1 MQYYWQPSATI
12 EALKQRAKILQQ
24 TRRFFEAQN
33 ILEVETPL
41 ICRHTVTDPYL
52 HSINLRLGK
61 QSFFLQTSPEYCMK
75 RLLAA
80 GSGSIYQICK
90 AFRQDEIGRHH
101 NPEFTLLEWYQIG
114 VDHFELMAQ
123 VDQYLQLILATA
135 AADKIS
141 YQDLFKQF
149 LAIDPLTASDEA
161 LLNCCQSIGVTLP
174 EGLQLNKDLVL
185 QCLMSDYIEP
195 KIGQVKPMM
204 IYHFP
209 ASQAALAKLH
219 PRDSRIAERFE
230 VYYQGIEIGNGFHE
244 LTCANEQR
252 LRFKKNNEV
261 REQLGLEKI
270 DLDNEFLA
278 ALEHG
283 LPDCSGVAMGID
295 RIIMLATQ
303 KAAISETLSFVGTA
317 TNPVE

>member
-1 MQYYWQPSATI
+1 MIQTDHVYFHIHTD
-12 EALKQRAKILQQ
+12 KQKHL
-24 TRRFFEAQN
+24 
-33 ILEVETPL
+33 
-41 ICRHTVTDPYL
+41 
-52 HSINLRLGK
+52 
-61 QSFFLQTSPEYCMK
+61 
-75 RLLAA
+75 
-80 GSGSIYQICK
+80 
-90 AFRQDEIGRHH
+90 
-101 NPEFTLLEWYQIG
+101 
-114 VDHFELMAQ
+114 
-123 VDQYLQLILATA
+123 
-135 AADKIS
+135 
-141 YQDLFKQF
+141 
-149 LAIDPLTASDEA
+149 
-161 LLNCCQSIGVTLP
+161 
-174 EGLQLNKDLVL
+174 
-185 QCLMSDYIEP
+185 
-195 KIGQVKPMM
+195 
-204 IYHFP
+204 
-209 ASQAALAKLH
+209 
-219 PRDSRIAERFE
+219 FE